1 MNVSRRIL
9 ALGPSFV
16 ALALLLAIVAAAC
29 AGSGGPSAPKSTGS
43 AASSLLPATPIA
55 LPEFDP
61 AKFQRLLTELRGTP
75 IVVNVWASWCGPCT
89 REAPELA
96 TVSSEYR
103 GRVQFVG
110 VDIED
115 QLTLARA
122 FIERYGWTYPS
133 VFDPTGAI
141 RNSLGLLGQ
150 PVTIIYDPSGKKVFT
165 WSGATSAG
173 QIRAELQKL
182 VGS

>member
-1 MNVSRRIL
+1 V
-9 ALGPSFV
+9 P
-16 ALALLLAIVAAAC
+16 LALLLAIAAAAC
-29 AGSGGPSAPKSTGS
+29 VGNGAPGAPTSTGS
-43 AASSLLPATPIA
+43 AASNLLPATSTA

-61 AKFQRLLTELRGTP
+61 AKFQRLLSQLRGAP
-75 IVVNVWASWCGPCT
+75 AVVNVWASWCGPCA

-96 TVSSEYR
+96 TVSSAYR

-115 QLTLARA
+115 QLTNARA
-122 FIERYGWTYPS
+122 FIERYGWVYPS
-133 VFDPTGAI
+133 VFDPSGAI
-141 RNSLGLLGQ
+141 RDSLGLLGV

-173 QIRAELQKL
+173 QIQAELEKL

>member
-1 MNVSRRIL
+1 MNVSRRIPAHRASL
-9 ALGPSFV
+9 V
-16 ALALLLAIVAAAC
+16 ALAFLLAVVAAAC
-29 AGSGGPSAPKSTGS
+29 PGYGGSSAPTSTGS
-43 AASSLLPATPIA
+43 TASSLLPATPTA
-55 LPEFDP
+55 LPEFD
-61 AKFQRLLTELRGTP
+61 AAMFQRLLTQLRGTP
-75 IVVNVWASWCGPCT
+75 AVVNVWASWCGPCT

-96 TVSSEYR
+96 TVSSAYR

-115 QLTLARA
+115 ELSPARA
-122 FIERYGWTYPS
+122 FIERYGWIYPS

-150 PVTIIYDPSGKKVFT
+150 PVTIIYDRSGKKVFT

-173 QIRAELQKL
+173 QIQAELEKL

>member
-1 MNVSRRIL
+1 MNVSRKAFAHR
-9 ALGPSFV
+9 PSFV
-16 ALALLLAIVAAAC
+16 ALALLLAIAAAAC
-29 AGSGGPSAPKSTGS
+29 PGYGGQGTPTATGS

-61 AKFQRLLTELRGTP
+61 ARFQRLLSQLRGTP
-75 IVVNVWASWCGPCT
+75 AVVNVWASWCGPCT

-96 TVSSEYR
+96 RVSAAYR

-115 QLTLARA
+115 ELTPARA
-122 FIERYGWTYPS
+122 FIERYGWAYPS
-133 VFDPTGAI
+133 VFDPTAAI

-150 PVTIIYDPSGKKVFT
+150 PVTIIYDASGKKVFT

-173 QIRAELQKL
+173 QIQAELQKL